1 MDAVIT
7 QVEENIVF
15 NNRDFFKL
23 MFSNPSNIKKN
34 KAATI
39 FTVAAFLYKWY
50 RYLFGY
56 IKLNAFVETTIRD

>member
-39 FTVAAFLYKWY
+39 FTVAAFLYK
-50 RYLFGY
+50 
-56 IKLNAFVETTIRD
+56 